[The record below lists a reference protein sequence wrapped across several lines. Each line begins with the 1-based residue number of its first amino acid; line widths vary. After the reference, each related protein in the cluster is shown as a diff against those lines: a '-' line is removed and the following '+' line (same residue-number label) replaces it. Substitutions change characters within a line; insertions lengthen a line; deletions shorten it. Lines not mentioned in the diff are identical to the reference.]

1 MSSNRWNLFT
11 RSPSPPRNLPFSPCR
26 KRRKD
31 RRINRLSKPLLTT
44 CRGIVAAISAKVSA
58 GKSKLRK
65 KKRRLER
72 QAHTSA
78 QSREFADTVP
88 LSGKQEPEI
97 ASPGLGELGSNPL
110 AEPSPPLMSTLKKFP
125 PPSRGGQLIGEVNN
139 VEVKVRFDGKSVVV
153 LELKI
158 SWIDIEEARQTWL
171 IRI

>member
-11 RSPSPPRNLPFSPCR
+11 QSPSPPRNLPFSPCR

-44 CRGIVAAISAKVSA
+44 CRGIVAVISAKVSA

-139 VEVKVRFDGKSVVV
+139 VEVKVIDPGGEKVRFDGKSVVV

-158 SWIDIEEARQTWL
+158 S
-171 IRI
+171 